1 MRVGCSHGGQYVK
14 DDYSG
19 EFTKPNKELDLEDL
33 FNRPGASG
41 FQERGR
47 ERESDKGR
55 WEGTGGSGV
64 IAQVRAN
71 DERKR
76 YK

>member
-47 ERESDKGR
+47 ERERATKV
-55 WEGTGGSGV
+55 GGK
-64 IAQVRAN
+64 AQGDR
-71 DERKR
+71 E
-76 YK
+76 